1 VSSEQDLLRQLQ
13 AVLAAAEVDVT
24 ELVEGAW
31 AEAQD
36 EVRLTLRR
44 LMSRD
49 LLARSLATLEGGE
62 PPAPSTVT
70 RADLAAEAAPGE
82 TASAPAGTPPP
93 AVAQRAADE
102 PAAAPAPPADHAP
115 AREQLT
121 YLFGVVGPDAALPR
135 ADLPHLP
142 GGGPLRLL
150 DVGPA
155 QALVCDVDPATFEVL
170 RRPGPDGLDVLAAA
184 AQTHD
189 IVLARFVDAPVLPL
203 ALGTVLPN
211 DDTVVDLLRRH
222 AERLAREL
230 ARIDGMSEWAVTVRT
245 LEDEPSGPA
254 PAPTT
259 SGRDYL
265 EARRAALGRR
275 ERRWAD
281 QEQLVAALHEP
292 LAACAVDA
300 VEVASRPLEDT
311 APPLLHG
318 VYLLTDDARDR
329 FRSTVDYLRGE
340 HPDAV
345 IEVTGPWP
353 PYHFTAVDL
362 ASEDDPT

>member
-1 VSSEQDLLRQLQ
+1 VSSEQDLLRALQ
-13 AVLAAAEVDVT
+13 TVLAAADVDVT

-36 EVRLTLRR
+36 EVRSTLRR

-49 LLARSLATLEGGE
+49 LLARSLATLDGAA
-62 PPAPSTVT
+62 PTAPSA
-70 RADLAAEAAPGE
+70 ADVSTPAAGDPSGTGAAP
-82 TASAPAGTPPP
+82 TAATAASTPVPDPPP
-93 AVAQRAADE
+93 AA
-102 PAAAPAPPADHAP
+102 PAAEVPEG
-115 AREQLT
+115 ARLT
-121 YLFGVVGPDAALPR
+121 YLFGVVGSDASLPR
-135 ADLPHLP
+135 AELPRLP

-150 DVGPA
+150 DGGTT

-189 IVLARFVDAPVLPL
+189 VVLARFVDAPVLPL
-203 ALGTVLPN
+203 GLGTVLP
-211 DDTVVDLLRRH
+211 DDATVLDLLRRH
-222 AERLAREL
+222 ADRLAAEL
-230 ARIDGMSEWAVTVRT
+230 ARITGLSEWAVTVRT
-245 LEDEPSGPA
+245 LEEAASEPEPDLPA
-254 PAPTT
+254 

-300 VEVASRPLEDT
+300 IEVASRPLEGST
-311 APPLLHG
+311 PPLLHG
-318 VYLLTDDARDR
+318 VYLVADDTRDR

-340 HPDAV
+340 HPEAV
-345 IEVTGPWP
+345 VEVTGPWP

-362 ASEDDPT
+362 TAEDRPA